1 MERRE
6 AKTLSSRSLRHE
18 ERLHGSP
25 RRRRHYT
32 EMERSKGSC
41 EGGVITY
48 YHDFPGNDRGCCM
61 EIKIAGS
68 LNKYGFD
75 QADKVIEPRGGISP
89 TILAHLQGQ
98 MGHQIQVIE
107 HDEIRESDK
116 GKD

>member
-1 MERRE
+1 ME
-6 AKTLSSRSLRHE
+6 AHAGDGIIPKW
-18 ERLHGSP
+18 
-25 RRRRHYT
+25 
-32 EMERSKGSC
+32 KGARGVVR
-41 EGGVITY
+41 GGVIPY
-48 YHDFPGNDRGCCM
+48 YHDFPRNDRSCCM

-107 HDEIRESDK
+107 HDEIRESDI
-116 GKD
+116 GKN